1 MNMVNQAIGMIDIAE
16 KQGHALLKCDS
27 VEEAEK
33 LVNVISP
40 DDILKKS
47 GADILRIWV
56 AASNYSED
64 LRIDYTILEQHAD
77 AYRKIRNTF
86 RYILGNLRDEF
97 SENDFNKINY
107 DELCELDK
115 LMLHKIYLL
124 NDNLYYPTNHP
135 LELQYPSHL

>member
-1 MNMVNQAIGMIDIAE
+1 MSKSLG
-16 KQGHALLKCDS
+16 
-27 VEEAEK
+27 
-33 LVNVISP
+33 NVISP
-40 DDILKKS
+40 DDILKKY

-86 RYILGNLRDEF
+86 RFILGNLKDEF
-97 SENDFNKINY
+97 VKTDFSKVNY
-107 DELCELDK
+107 SDLSELDR

-124 NDNLYYPTNHP
+124 NNNYQRI
-135 LELQYPSHL
+135 LQFSFVI